1 MKHKAL
7 LTLLIGICIGLIV
20 GLSIA
25 QMHINSLENELLQLK
40 EKYVELNTSYNNFV
54 ESLTLNIE
62 LLEDQEY
69 YYSIKRDIEKANKS
83 IVIAMYSMIYDP
95 DDSYDW
101 ANDLIKMLVNAKER
115 GVNVTVLLEYR
126 TFLWL

>member
-69 YYSIKRDIEKANKS
+69 YYSIKN
-83 IVIAMYSMIYDP
+83 
-95 DDSYDW
+95 
-101 ANDLIKMLVNAKER
+101 
-115 GVNVTVLLEYR
+115 
-126 TFLWL
+126 